1 MRVVLD
7 TNVIVSAVLSPTGTP
22 AEILAAWR
30 QEAFELLVSGPI
42 LDEYQQTLGYDRLR
56 ARHHLTAD
64 EIAEIVAE
72 FRALATLVSAANGVV
87 PRGDVADLDNAM
99 FLQCAIAGGAAYII
113 SGDAH
118 LLDLHEYRGI
128 TILPP
133 ALFLALLRA
142 ERGG

>member
-22 AEILAAWR
+22 AKILAAWR
-30 QEAFELLVSGPI
+30 REAFELLVSGPI
-42 LDEYQQTLGYDRLR
+42 LDEYQRTLGYDRLR
-56 ARHHLTAD
+56 TRHHLTED
-64 EIAEIVAE
+64 EIAEVVAE
-72 FRALATLVSAANGVV
+72 FRKLAIFVFVTNGVV
-87 PRGDVADLDNAM
+87 PGADVADLDDAM
-99 FLQCAIAGGAAYII
+99 FLECAIAGGAAYIV

-118 LLDLHEYRGI
+118 LLDLREYRGI

-133 ALFLALLRA
+133 TLFLILLQT